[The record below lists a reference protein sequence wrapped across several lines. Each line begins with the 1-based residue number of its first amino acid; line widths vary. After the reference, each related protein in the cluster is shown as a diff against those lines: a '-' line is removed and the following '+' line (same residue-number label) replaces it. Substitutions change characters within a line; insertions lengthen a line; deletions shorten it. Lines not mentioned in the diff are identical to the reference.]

1 MNTKVLFRLSDDE
14 FVNEAIAELIRKADT
29 SDLLDVTPTEIK
41 GTESDLEAI
50 LTQLSEGQLYSNTHR
65 RTTDVRYFNAYMED
79 SDGKIPSAKRP
90 FPEDEDVYSEGEITE
105 SILEQRDIST
115 DSFPDSSSTIYSKS
129 PFYIGKPIERGW
141 GTDRIERYKK
151 IFYDILFGGE
161 SCDPEHSCRCCGRSD
176 LPNWKYNG
184 ENIDYNQTFAPF
196 ITKSGRPKSQGQ
208 SGSQKSNYRG
218 RCVACLVAGFAYSL
232 ITKPYYT
239 IDPGEYRIFCFRGDF
254 TSLLSIRKSY
264 EKDILAEVD
273 SDYDESDPSEY
284 SKALP
289 SNLPS
294 RSHSDEGQLFT
305 ILSKLNQATYSREFY
320 SENKG
325 SKSFIQNTTGATVY
339 TSSSSKGGQPVR
351 GITSVSSY
359 NFDESVFYCLQKVEY
374 DRSDILD
381 TVSYYPYQ
389 FIESLSGVTEPNTD
403 IDIYPQ
409 MVSRIAKGL
418 LSENISQ
425 IESGLFGLAKPV
437 VNNQAVCTTSI
448 NLLGGRKYIEMVLQ
462 NMTQLNEDEMEAL
475 SSVGGSIGEIFD
487 TRDDVSVL
495 IGLKNSNQLDQ
506 FLNSLERAG
515 MEAMKKAL
523 VRGETVPKYSA
534 VRDDHLTT
542 TLEVLSDEEKFDS
555 AKKVLVTQASFSA
568 LYQNSA
574 ESNSDSNGGE

>member
-14 FVNEAIAELIRKADT
+14 FVNEAIAELIRRVDAPNM
-29 SDLLDVTPTEIK
+29 LDVTSTEIK
-41 GTESDLEAI
+41 GTESDLESI
-50 LTQLSEGQLYSNTHR
+50 LSQLSEGVLYSNTHR
-65 RTTDVRYFNAYMED
+65 RTTDVRYFNAHMD
-79 SDGKIPSAKRP
+79 GSDYTIPSAEEP
-90 FPEDEDVYSEGEITE
+90 FPEDEDIYLEGEITE
-105 SILEQRDIST
+105 SMLKKQDIPT
-115 DSFPDSSSTIYSKS
+115 DRFPDSSSTMYSKS
-129 PFYIGKPIERGW
+129 PFYTGKPIERGW
-141 GTDRIERYKK
+141 NTDRIERYKK
-151 IFYDILFGGE
+151 IFTDVLFGDE

-184 ENIDYNQTFAPF
+184 ENIDYNQTFAPL

-208 SGSQKSNYRG
+208 AGSQKSNYRG

-254 TSLLSIRKSY
+254 ISLLSIRKSY
-264 EKDILAEVD
+264 EEDVLAEVD

-320 SENKG
+320 SENEG
-325 SKSFIQNTTGATVY
+325 SKRVIQNTTGATVY
-339 TSSSSKGGQPVR
+339 NSSSSKGGQPVR
-351 GITSVSSY
+351 GITGVSSY
-359 NFDESVFYCLQKVEY
+359 LFDDSVLYCLQKVEY
-374 DRSDILD
+374 DSSEVLD
-381 TVSYYPYQ
+381 TISYYPHQ
-389 FIESLSGVTEPNTD
+389 LIESLSGITDPTTES
-403 IDIYPQ
+403 DIYPQ
-409 MVSRIAKGL
+409 MVGRIANGL
-418 LSENISQ
+418 LSKDISQ
-425 IESGLFGLAKPV
+425 VESGLFGLAKPV
-437 VNNQAVCTTSI
+437 VGNQAVCTNSI
-448 NLLGGRKYIEMVLQ
+448 DLLGGRKYIDMVLQ
-462 NMTQLNEDEMEAL
+462 NMTQLNESEMEAL

-515 MEAMKKAL
+515 MEAMKKSL
-523 VRGETVPKYSA
+523 VRGEPVPKYSA

-568 LYQNSA
+568 LYQNSV
-574 ESNSDSNGGE
+574 ESSSDSNEGE